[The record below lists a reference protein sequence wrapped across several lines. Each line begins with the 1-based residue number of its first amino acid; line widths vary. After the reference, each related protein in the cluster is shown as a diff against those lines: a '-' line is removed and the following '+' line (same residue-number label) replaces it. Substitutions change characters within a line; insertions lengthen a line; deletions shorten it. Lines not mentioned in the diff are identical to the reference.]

1 MLVWSAAYL
10 LVKMGS
16 RKDVVW
22 ATAYLLLKQ
31 YRDVLAW
38 VTAYLLKK
46 MGSRYR
52 VVLVWATAYLL
63 KKMGSRYRDVFV
75 WATAYLLVKMSSR
88 YRDVLVWATA
98 YPYMKMDSRYRDG
111 LKSGQRRICWVRY
124 ASGTRD
130 GFSRLRGHVSVH
142 RPVDHALLKKDCLQ
156 IYQPL
161 CFRRNVKG
169 NTSSLSMGSFMSSI
183 F

>member
-1 MLVWSAAYL
+1 
-10 LVKMGS
+10 
-16 RKDVVW
+16 
-22 ATAYLLLKQ
+22 
-31 YRDVLAW
+31 
-38 VTAYLLKK
+38 
-46 MGSRYR
+46 
-52 VVLVWATAYLL
+52 
-63 KKMGSRYRDVFV
+63 
-75 WATAYLLVKMSSR
+75 
-88 YRDVLVWATA
+88 
-98 YPYMKMDSRYRDG
+98 MKMDSRYRDG

-169 NTSSLSMGSFMSSI
+169 NTSSLSIGSFMSSI
-183 F
+183 FWKSLSNDGMQHCRAFQAFPCLSTKIVFFSGNSTDPLGAKINYCSLYSLKSSWKGTSNVSSCRLYIRKEN